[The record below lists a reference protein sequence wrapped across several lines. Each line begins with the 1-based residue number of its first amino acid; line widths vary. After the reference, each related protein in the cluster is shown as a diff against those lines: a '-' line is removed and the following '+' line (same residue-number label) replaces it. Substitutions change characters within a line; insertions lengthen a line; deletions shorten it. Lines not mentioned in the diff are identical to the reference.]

1 MEPNQMVKVHGRPLS
16 WAFFQKGETLL
27 KLATKIIIGLILG
40 AVVGIVLNVTSPD
53 LFSKLNTFLFGPLG
67 TIFLNLIKM
76 LVVPIVFF
84 SLTLGVAGL
93 GDPKKLGRIGAKTI
107 AYFLS
112 TTAVA
117 IIIGLILALV
127 IKPGEIG
134 SYDTSSAEYS
144 AEKAPSIA
152 ETLLNI
158 IPTNPVQAMAEGNM
172 LQIIAFSILVGLG
185 ITMLGKKADAL
196 LKVVEQGN
204 ELMMYLVN
212 LVMKFAPYG
221 TFGLIATAIGSQGW
235 SAIKAMGL
243 YMIVVILALVIH
255 TIVTYGTTIA
265 LFAKR
270 NPITFFK
277 DFSEVMIVAFSTSS
291 SNATLPVSMDVAQ
304 RKLKVPEPI
313 SSFVQPLG
321 ATINMDGTAIMQGVA
336 TIFIA
341 QVYGVDL
348 TMPQLLMVVL
358 TAVLASIG
366 TAGVPGV
373 GLIMLAMVLQSVN
386 LPVAGIALILG
397 IDRLLDMIRTAV
409 NTTGDAA
416 CAVIVT
422 ETEKKHGKIE
432 APHSEV
438 SM

>member
-1 MEPNQMVKVHGRPLS
+1 MG
-16 WAFFQKGETLL
+16 FFWKGEICYM
-27 KLATKIIIGLILG
+27 KLATKIIIALLLG
-40 AVVGIVLNVTSPD
+40 AAVGIILNVTSPD

-107 AYFLS
+107 SFFLV
-112 TTAVA
+112 TTAIA
-117 IIIGLILALV
+117 IMIGLVLALV
-127 IKPGEIG
+127 IKPGTIG
-134 SYDTSSAEYS
+134 TYDTSAAEYS
-144 AEKAPSIA
+144 AQKAPSIA

-196 LKVVEQGN
+196 LKVIEQGN
-204 ELMMYLVN
+204 DLMMYLVN

-221 TFGLIATAIGSQGW
+221 TFGLIAGAIGSQGW
-235 SAIKAMGL
+235 DAIKAMGL
-243 YMIVVILALVIH
+243 YMIVVIVALFIH
-255 TIVTYGTTIA
+255 TIVTYGSAIA
-265 LFAKR
+265 FLAKR
-270 NPITFFK
+270 NPLTFFK
-277 DFSEVMIVAFSTSS
+277 DFSEVMLVAFSTSS

-336 TIFIA
+336 TVFIA
-341 QVYGVDL
+341 QVYGYDL
-348 TMPQLLMVVL
+348 TFTQLLTVVL

-373 GLIMLAMVLQSVN
+373 GLILLAMVLQTVG
-386 LPVAGIALILG
+386 LPVEGIALILG

-438 SM
+438 SV